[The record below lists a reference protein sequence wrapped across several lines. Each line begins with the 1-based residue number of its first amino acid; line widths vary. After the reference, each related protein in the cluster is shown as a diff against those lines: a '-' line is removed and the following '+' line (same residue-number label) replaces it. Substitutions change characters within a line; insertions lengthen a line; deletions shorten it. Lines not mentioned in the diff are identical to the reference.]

1 MTSSFLNSIGI
12 KSECTTKNSEH
23 VFSGVS
29 LVNANKINNL
39 TSIQEN
45 FIIIDDK
52 RIGLNLNTK
61 YDYELLCST

>member
-1 MTSSFLNSIGI
+1 MSTDNAD
-12 KSECTTKNSEH
+12 
-23 VFSGVS
+23 
-29 LVNANKINNL
+29 VNANKINDL

-61 YDYELLCST
+61 YDYELLCRT

>member
-1 MTSSFLNSIGI
+1 LNSIGI
-12 KSECTTKNSEH
+12 KSECTTKNGER
-23 VFSGVS
+23 VFSGIS
-29 LVNANKINNL
+29 LVNANKINDL
-39 TSIQEN
+39 KSIQEN